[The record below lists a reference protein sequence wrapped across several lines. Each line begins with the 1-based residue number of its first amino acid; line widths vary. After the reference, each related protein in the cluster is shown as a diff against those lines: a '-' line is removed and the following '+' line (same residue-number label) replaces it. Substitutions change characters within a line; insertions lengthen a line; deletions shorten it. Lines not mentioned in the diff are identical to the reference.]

1 MLSKKLPYWNKAI
14 AHLKQND
21 KILAKIISSH
31 HKDYLIINNQ
41 YFISLIKAI
50 IGQQIS
56 VKAAQSIWIRFSRKY
71 RPITVKKISKEKIN
85 SLKKI
90 GLSKQKALYI
100 KNIAIFFTQNK
111 KKINNWNNLEDH
123 EIIEDLVKIKGIGIW
138 TAEMFLMFSLGRSNI
153 FPTKD
158 LGLLKAISKNY
169 KKEMPINDIFLKKL
183 EKKWEPWC
191 SVATWYLWK
200 SIDPV
205 NISY

>member
-14 AHLKQND
+14 THLKQND

-90 GLSKQKALYI
+90 YKFK
-100 KNIAIFFTQNK
+100 
-111 KKINNWNNLEDH
+111 
-123 EIIEDLVKIKGIGIW
+123 IIEDASHCFFIVLPD
-138 TAEMFLMFSLGRSNI
+138 SLPI
-153 FPTKD
+153 F
-158 LGLLKAISKNY
+158 IH
-169 KKEMPINDIFLKKL
+169 
-183 EKKWEPWC
+183 
-191 SVATWYLWK
+191 
-200 SIDPV
+200 
-205 NISY
+205 